1 MGADGSMNQW
11 HLGNIEGYPVEV
23 FLSDDY
29 SLDTYLDEGGFSYP
43 MHIIEVCERI
53 REQSLLV
60 RSQSGAEKVL
70 RDNGW
75 SNI

>member
-29 SLDTYLDEGGFSYP
+29 SLDTDINETDFTYP
-43 MHIIEVCERI
+43 IHIMDACARI

-75 SNI
+75 SNV